1 MRYGCII
8 RISGSN
14 NFFFYKEVQKTV
26 LLSENEI
33 TYNTSYIGLC
43 EIIHQCT

>member
-1 MRYGCII
+1 MGVLFAYQVQTT
-8 RISGSN
+8 
-14 NFFFYKEVQKTV
+14 FFFYKEVQKTL
-26 LLSENEI
+26 LLSENKI